1 MEASPADVCAKTT
14 YGMGGVLAPDGSQGA
29 SQSPLDRFTDQ
40 PAASAPIDPERTLKR
55 FTASAATRAQ
65 PHPENGSKADG
76 WHRQRPA
83 LQHRSPAPTAT
94 NATDLAAAGAA
105 AIAWRDLGKH
115 RQEACRSDHT
125 PCGHPSCDRR
135 EPTNCRSADMPW
147 RIQGADAPML
157 ASSRSV
163 SSPSSSER
171 PQRHATAPPSG
182 HQPTCLIAMDQGKEG
197 PTLRSRFR

>member
-1 MEASPADVCAKTT
+1 M
-14 YGMGGVLAPDGSQGA
+14 APHGWQGA
-29 SQSPLDRFTDQ
+29 SQSSPDRFTGQ
-40 PAASAPIDPERTLKR
+40 PAASAPIDPERALKR

-94 NATDLAAAGAA
+94 NATGLAAAGAA
-105 AIAWRDLGKH
+105 VIAWRDLGKH
-115 RQEACRSDHT
+115 HPEACRSDHT

-135 EPTNCRSADMPW
+135 GPTNCRSADMPW

-163 SSPSSSER
+163 SSPRSSER
-171 PQRHATAPPSG
+171 PKRHATAPTSG
-182 HQPTCLIAMDQGKEG
+182 RQPTRLIAMDQGKEG
-197 PTLRSRFR
+197 PTLGRRFR